1 MSGNIFLD
9 LCIIMMLIH
18 ENKVLELQM
27 ATKFKVCDPCGW
39 VFLFIYKMLLINY
52 VVMKKARTGFQP

>member
-1 MSGNIFLD
+1 MHTCEKGQVDVLWMSGVRYIFLD

-18 ENKVLELQM
+18 ENNVLELQM

-39 VFLFIYKMLLINY
+39 VFIF
-52 VVMKKARTGFQP
+52 MKCH